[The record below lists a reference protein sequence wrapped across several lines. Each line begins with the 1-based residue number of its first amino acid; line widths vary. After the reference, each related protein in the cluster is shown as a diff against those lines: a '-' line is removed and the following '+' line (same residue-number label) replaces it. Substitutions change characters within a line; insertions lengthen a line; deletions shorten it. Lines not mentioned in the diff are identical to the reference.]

1 MRVRRK
7 HIQSLVQEL
16 LTTNRILSAPVDIKK
31 IAKNLRI
38 QIITQS
44 AEDELAGFLLRDLD
58 KKTAVIGV
66 NENHSHNRQRF
77 TIAHEI
83 GHFCLHNYEGVHFD
97 GKNTGL
103 QVHLRNGKSAEGTNI
118 EEREANLFAAELLM
132 PKMLL
137 EKDIALVKEIYLLD
151 ESDQSIKTLAN
162 NYQVSVRALTYRL
175 ANLGYI
181 EL

>member
-7 HIQSLVQEL
+7 YIQNLVKEL
-16 LTTNRILSAPVDIKK
+16 LINNKISSAPVDINR
-31 IAKNLRI
+31 IAKSLRI
-38 QIITQS
+38 QIIKQS
-44 AEDELAGFLLRDLD
+44 AEDDLSGFLLRDFD
-58 KKTAVIGV
+58 KKTALIGV
-66 NENHSHNRQRF
+66 NEKHSLNRQRF

-103 QVHLRNGKSAEGTNI
+103 QVHLRNSRSSEGTSI

-132 PKMLL
+132 PKTVL
-137 EKDIALVKEIYLLD
+137 EKDLSTIKEIYLLD
-151 ESDQSIKTLAN
+151 EEDQTIKTLADK
-162 NYQVSVRALTYRL
+162 YQVSVRALTYRL
-175 ANLGYI
+175 VNLGYI

>member
-7 HIQSLVQEL
+7 HIQNLVEEL
-16 LTTNRILSAPVDIKK
+16 LTTNRILSAPVDINK

-44 AEDELAGFLLRDLD
+44 AEDELAGFLLRKFD
-58 KKTAVIGV
+58 KKTAIIGV
-66 NENHSHNRQRF
+66 NENHPLNRQRF

-103 QVHLRNGKSAEGTNI
+103 QVHLRNSKSAEGTNI

-137 EKDIALVKEIYLLD
+137 EKDIAVVQEIYLLD
-151 ESDQSIKTLAN
+151 ENDQSIKNLAN

>member
-1 MRVRRK
+1 
-7 HIQSLVQEL
+7 
-16 LTTNRILSAPVDIKK
+16 SAPVAINK

-38 QIITQS
+38 QVIKQN
-44 AEDELAGFLLRDLD
+44 AENDLSGFLLRDFD
-58 KKTAVIGV
+58 KKTALIGV
-66 NENHSHNRQRF
+66 NASHSLNRQRF

-103 QVHLRNGKSAEGTNI
+103 QVHLRNDKSSEGTNI

-137 EKDIALVKEIYLLD
+137 EKDLATVKEIYLLD
-151 ESDQSIKTLAN
+151 EEDQSIKNLAN
-162 NYQVSVRALTYRL
+162 KYQVSVRALTYRL
-175 ANLGYI
+175 ANLSYI
-181 EL
+181 KL